1 MTSAK
6 RALARYRA
14 PEETGAEERAWATV
28 RAAYR
33 TREYA
38 PESRGRAGLVL
49 VFAATLA
56 LGAVALSPAG
66 ATVGRLITRALG
78 VQHVS
83 PRLSSL
89 PASGRLLLS
98 GPGGTW
104 TIAADGSTRRLG
116 PWTQAS
122 WSPHG
127 RYLLATSGD
136 RLVAIDPRGA
146 TQWALSRP
154 AVSAPRWFSPSGY
167 RVAYLS
173 GEELRVVAGDGTGD
187 HLLASAAADVA
198 PAWRPGHAYELAYV
212 TRLGMLVVR
221 DGDTGRVLWSRASGS
236 EVIGLQWAG
245 DGKYLL
251 ALSATSARLYGASGR
266 LISEF
271 HFPKS
276 VAALGA
282 ALSPDGRTLAL
293 VLRGASDEVVLENA
307 LALHPAARTVLAEPG
322 LRQLLWSPDGHWLLV
337 SWPAAD
343 QLVFVGVGAPGIVG
357 VSHIAQ
363 QFSTGGHPAAF
374 PQLDGWCCQG
384 R

>member
-6 RALARYRA
+6 RALGRYRA
-14 PEETGAEERAWATV
+14 PDEAGAEERAWATV

-33 TREYA
+33 TREYV
-38 PESRGRAGLVL
+38 PEPRRRAGLVL
-49 VFAATLA
+49 VFVATLA
-56 LGAVALSPAG
+56 LGAVVLSPAG

-78 VQHVS
+78 VEHAS
-83 PRLSSL
+83 PKLSSL

-104 TIAADGSTRRLG
+104 TIADDGSTRRLG
-116 PWTQAS
+116 PWTEAS

-127 RYLLATSGD
+127 RYLLAVSGD

-154 AVSAPRWFSPSGY
+154 AISAPRWFSPSGY

-173 GEELRVVAGDGTGD
+173 GAELRVVAGDGTND
-187 HLLASAAADVA
+187 HLLASAVANVA

-212 TRLGMLVVR
+212 TRPGMLVVR
-221 DGDTGRVLWSRASGS
+221 DGDTGRVQWSRAAGS
-236 EVIGLQWAG
+236 EVTELQWAG

-251 ALSATSARLYGASGR
+251 AVSPKGARLYGATGN
-266 LISEF
+266 LLSEIQ
-271 HFPKS
+271 FPR
-276 VAALGA
+276 AASA
-282 ALSPDGRTLAL
+282 IDAVLSPDGRTLAL

-307 LALHPAARTVLAEPG
+307 LALHPAPRTVLAEPG
-322 LRQLLWSPDGHWLLV
+322 LRQVLWSPDGRWLLV

-343 QLVFVGVGAPGIVG
+343 ELVFVGVRATGVAA

-363 QFSTGGHPAAF
+363 QFSAGGRPAAF
-374 PQLDGWCCQG
+374 PELDGWCCQAG
-384 R
+384 